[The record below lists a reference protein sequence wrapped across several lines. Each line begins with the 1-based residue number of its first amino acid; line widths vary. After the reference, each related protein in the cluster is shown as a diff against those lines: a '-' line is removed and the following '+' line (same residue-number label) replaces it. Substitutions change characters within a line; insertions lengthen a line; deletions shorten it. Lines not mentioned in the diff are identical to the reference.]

1 MGNNYS
7 KELFWGAVD
16 VVLNAANIW
25 GTVTHLVMSRNKA
38 PVGSIDEAVK
48 TFSNFLNTYLYQI
61 NNLWK
66 VVITLLNVYPL
77 YMHA

>member
-16 VVLNAANIW
+16 VVVNAANIW
-25 GTVTHLVMSRNKA
+25 GTVTPLVMSRNKA

-48 TFSNFLNTYLYQI
+48 TFSNFLNIYLYKK

-66 VVITLLNVYPL
+66 VVITLLNIFLL